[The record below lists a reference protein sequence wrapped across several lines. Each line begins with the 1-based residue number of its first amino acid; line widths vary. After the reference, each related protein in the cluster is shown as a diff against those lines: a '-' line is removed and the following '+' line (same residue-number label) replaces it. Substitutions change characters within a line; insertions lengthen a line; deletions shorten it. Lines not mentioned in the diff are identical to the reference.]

1 MMSVFEY
8 AEDIN
13 KEVSEVLKRCKEL
26 GIKVSN
32 KDDLL
37 DDLAITELD
46 NSFSL
51 STDTES
57 NDDNLEEIEVV
68 VDNKVVNNDDI
79 QTILKLKKKTDN
91 KKQII
96 NAKEKAKKDFA
107 NKKKEMYK
115 NKEKLTSNVG
125 NVDKNIVLYKE
136 NMTVSDFANEIGV
149 SGGELVKKLFSLGI
163 MATLNNSITYENAE
177 ILVLDYGKEL
187 KSAETANVANFEQLE
202 IIDDE
207 NSLISRPPVVT
218 IMGHVDHGKT
228 TLLDTIK
235 NSNVADKEA
244 GGITQTINAYQV
256 NSKGQLVTFIDTPGH
271 AAFTEMRARGAGI
284 TDIVIIIVAADDGVM
299 PQTREAIDHARA
311 AGVPIL
317 VAINKIDK
325 PSANVEKV
333 LQELAENNLAPEAWG
348 GDTIVN
354 NISAKTGEGIPELLE
369 SVLLVAEMQ
378 EYRANPN
385 RYAVGT
391 VIESRL
397 DKSLGPVVNVLVQNG
412 TLRLGD
418 PIVVGHAVGK
428 VRTLRND
435 RGIEITEALPSMPVE
450 ITGLNET
457 PSSGDKF
464 MAFESE
470 KEARKIAEERK
481 EQAKLLNNMPK
492 QAVTLDDLFAQIQ
505 EGNKEIKII
514 IKADVNGS
522 AEAVKNSLEKIEV
535 EDVKINVIR
544 SSVGSITE
552 SDIVLAKASNAILI
566 GFNVRPTNTIKDKA
580 IETGVEIKLYNII
593 YKVVEE
599 IEAAMKGMLDP
610 IFEEK
615 TLGTAE
621 VKQLFKFSKVGIIAG
636 SYITDG
642 VLKRNNKVHV
652 IRDGVVIFDGEIG
665 TIQREKDTVK
675 EIKKGLECGI
685 TIDKYTDIKVGDILE
700 AYEMVEIKR

>member
-1 MMSVFEY
+1 MMSVLEY

-13 KEVSEVLKRCKEL
+13 KTVSEVLKQCRNL
-26 GIKVSN
+26 NIKVSN
-32 KDDLL
+32 EDDML
-37 DDLAITELD
+37 DDEAITELD
-46 NSFSL
+46 GVFA
-51 STDTES
+51 
-57 NDDNLEEIEVV
+57 NDNDNLDDSLEELEVV
-68 VDNKVVNNDDI
+68 VDNKVINNDEI
-79 QTILKLKKKTDN
+79 QTKQKLKKKVDP
-91 KKQII
+91 KKQG
-96 NAKEKAKKDFA
+96 NTAKENAKKDFA

-115 NKEKLTSNVG
+115 NKEKLTSNKS
-125 NVDKNIVLYKE
+125 NVDKNVVLYRE
-136 NMTVSDFANEIGV
+136 NMTVSEIADEIGV
-149 SGGELVKKLFSLGI
+149 SGAEIVKKLFSLGI
-163 MATLNNSITYENAE
+163 MATLNNSISYENAE

-187 KSAETANVANFEQLE
+187 KSAEKANVANFEQLE
-202 IIDDE
+202 IVDDKE
-207 NSLISRPPVVT
+207 SLLPRPPVVT

-235 NSNVADKEA
+235 NTNVAGGEA
-244 GGITQTINAYQV
+244 GGITQAISAYQV
-256 NSKGQLVTFIDTPGH
+256 NYKGQIVTFIDTPGH

-299 PQTREAIDHARA
+299 PQTKEAIDHAKA
-311 AGVPIL
+311 ANVPIL

-325 PSANVEKV
+325 PGANPDKV
-333 LQELAENNLAPEAWG
+333 LQELTEYGLAPEAWG
-348 GDTIVN
+348 GDTIVT
-354 NISAKTGEGIPELLE
+354 NISAKTGVGIPELLE
-369 SVLLVAEMQ
+369 NILLVAEMQ
-378 EYRANPN
+378 EYKANPN

-397 DKSLGPVVNVLVQNG
+397 DKSVGPVVSVLVQNG

-418 PIVVGHAVGK
+418 PLVVGYAVGK

-435 RGIEITEALPSMPVE
+435 KGVEITEALPSMPVE

-470 KEARKIAEERK
+470 KEAKKIAEERK
-481 EQAKLLNNMPK
+481 EQSRIASIAPK
-492 QAVTLDDLFAQIQ
+492 QAVSLDDLFAQIQ
-505 EGNKEIKII
+505 EGNKEINVI

-535 EDVKINVIR
+535 EDVKVKVVR
-544 SSVGSITE
+544 SSVGAITE
-552 SDIVLAKASNAILI
+552 SDIVLAKASNAIII
-566 GFNVRPTNTIKDKA
+566 GFNVRPTSSIKDKA
-580 IETGVEIKLYNII
+580 KEIGVDIRLYNII

-599 IEAAMKGMLDP
+599 MESAMKGMLDP

-615 TLGTAE
+615 ILGTAE
-621 VKQLFKFSKVGIIAG
+621 VRKIFKFSKVGIIAG

-642 VLKRNNKVHV
+642 IIKRDAKARI
-652 IRDGVVIFDGEIG
+652 IREGVVIFDGNIN

-675 EIKKGLECGI
+675 EVKKGFECGI
-685 TIDKYTDIKVGDILE
+685 TIENYIDIKEGDTIE

>member
-1 MMSVFEY
+1 MMSVLEY

-13 KEVSEVLKRCKEL
+13 KTVSEVLKQCRNL
-26 GIKVSN
+26 NIKVSN
-32 KDDLL
+32 EDDML
-37 DDLAITELD
+37 DDEAITELD
-46 NSFSL
+46 GVFA
-51 STDTES
+51 
-57 NDDNLEEIEVV
+57 NDNDNLDDSLEELEVV
-68 VDNKVVNNDDI
+68 VDNKVINNDEI
-79 QTILKLKKKTDN
+79 QTKQKLKKKVDP
-91 KKQII
+91 KKQG
-96 NAKEKAKKDFA
+96 NTAKENAKKDFA

-115 NKEKLTSNVG
+115 NKEKLTSNKS
-125 NVDKNIVLYKE
+125 NLDKNVVLYRE
-136 NMTVSDFANEIGV
+136 NMTVSEIADEIGV
-149 SGGELVKKLFSLGI
+149 SGAEIVKKLFSLGI
-163 MATLNNSITYENAE
+163 MATLNNSISYENAE

-187 KSAETANVANFEQLE
+187 KSAEKANVANFEQLE
-202 IIDDE
+202 IVDDKE
-207 NSLISRPPVVT
+207 SLLPRPPVVT

-235 NSNVADKEA
+235 NTNVAGGEA
-244 GGITQTINAYQV
+244 GGITQAISAYQV
-256 NSKGQLVTFIDTPGH
+256 NYKGQIVTFIDTPGH

-299 PQTREAIDHARA
+299 PQTKEAIDHAKA
-311 AGVPIL
+311 ANVPIL

-325 PSANVEKV
+325 PGANPDKV
-333 LQELAENNLAPEAWG
+333 LQELTEYGLAPEAWG
-348 GDTIVN
+348 GDTIVT
-354 NISAKTGEGIPELLE
+354 NISAKTGVGIPELLE
-369 SVLLVAEMQ
+369 NILLVAEMQ
-378 EYRANPN
+378 EYKANPN

-397 DKSLGPVVNVLVQNG
+397 DKSVGPVVSVLVQNG

-418 PIVVGHAVGK
+418 PLVVGYAVGK

-435 RGIEITEALPSMPVE
+435 KGVEITEALPSMPVE

-470 KEARKIAEERK
+470 KEAKKIAEERK
-481 EQAKLLNNMPK
+481 EQSRIASIAPK
-492 QAVTLDDLFAQIQ
+492 QAVSLDDLFAQIQ
-505 EGNKEIKII
+505 EGNKEINVI

-535 EDVKINVIR
+535 EDVKVKVVR
-544 SSVGSITE
+544 SSVGAITE
-552 SDIVLAKASNAILI
+552 SDIVLAKASNAIII
-566 GFNVRPTNTIKDKA
+566 GFNVRPTSSIKDKA
-580 IETGVEIKLYNII
+580 KEIGVDIRLYNII

-599 IEAAMKGMLDP
+599 MESAMKGMLDP

-615 TLGTAE
+615 ILGTAE
-621 VKQLFKFSKVGIIAG
+621 VRKIFKFSKVGIIAG

-642 VLKRNNKVHV
+642 IIKRDAKARI
-652 IRDGVVIFDGEIG
+652 IREGVVIFDGNIN

-675 EIKKGLECGI
+675 EVKKGFECGI
-685 TIDKYTDIKVGDILE
+685 TIENYIDIKEGDTIE